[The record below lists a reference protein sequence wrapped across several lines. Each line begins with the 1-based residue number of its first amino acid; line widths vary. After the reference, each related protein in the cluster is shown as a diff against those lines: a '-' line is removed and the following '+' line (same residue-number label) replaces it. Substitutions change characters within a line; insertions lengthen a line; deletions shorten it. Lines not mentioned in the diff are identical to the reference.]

1 MNIKEWERHTL
12 LADIAMQE
20 SDHLRSILHYQQ
32 ALTYCQKFDSRYEI
46 DMEQPKQS
54 AVISCHNMAKF
65 WRTMGDNQYE
75 LKYLQLASERV
86 LPLIPQCHKP
96 GCEAFVA
103 SLGCCRKAL
112 LDFMKR
118 HPNPEIA
125 RMVQHID
132 TASKCE
138 IIAQFRLN

>member
-20 SDHLRSILHYQQ
+20 ADHLRSILHYQQ
-32 ALTYCQKFDSRYEI
+32 ALAISQHLNENEEI
-46 DMEQPKQS
+46 DMEDCMVIS
-54 AVISCHNMAKF
+54 VISCHNMAKF
-65 WRTMGDNQYE
+65 WRAIGESHYE

-86 LPLIPQCHKP
+86 LTLIPQCHRP
-96 GCEAFVA
+96 SCEAFVDY
-103 SLGCCRKAL
+103 LGCCRKAL

-118 HPNPEIA
+118 HPNPDIA

-132 TASKCE
+132 TASKCGM
-138 IIAQFRLN
+138 IAQFRLH